1 MVIQNMQDIKIIGEH
16 VYLRPIT
23 HDDTDLIVKWRND
36 ENVIKYFF
44 YRGEFTKESHER
56 WIRERIETGEVV
68 QFMVCMKDDDRPLGC
83 TYVRD
88 IDYQNKKAE
97 YGVFIGEEDARGH
110 GIGKEILNLTVDY
123 AFKELKLHRIYARVR
138 DNNEASLYSFL
149 HCGFEKE
156 AVLRESIYCDGE
168 YVNVVILGKLNP
180 YD

>member
-1 MVIQNMQDIKIIGEH
+1 MHDIKLNGDK

-23 HDDTDLIVKWRND
+23 YEDTELIVKWRNQ

-56 WIRERIETGEVV
+56 WIKERIEKGEVV

-83 TYVRD
+83 TYIRD
-88 IDYQNKKAE
+88 IDYENKKAE

-110 GIGKEILNLTVDY
+110 GIGKEILKLTVDY

-138 DNNEASLYSFL
+138 ETNMPSLYSFL

-156 AVLRESIYCDGE
+156 ALLKDSVFCDGE
-168 YVNVVILGKLNP
+168 YINVVILGILNP
-180 YD
+180 EN